1 MKNIVL
7 CADGTGNNDIKERG
21 TNVFKLYEAIDRHG
35 HKENSDRIS
44 QIAFY
49 DDGVGTSKFIPL
61 RILGGAL
68 GFGFSKNVKDLY
80 TELAYAYEPQD
91 RLYLFGFSR
100 GAYTV
105 RTLAGFIQCCGI
117 LDVQNLNQQEV
128 AEQVNVCWKAFRKI
142 AFTST
147 MRDDARRAKVP
158 SDSPAPAGDDGETR
172 LAPNKHTGLP
182 AYSPVNIEFLG
193 VWDTVAAIG
202 APTVELR
209 NLINVFY
216 PLTFGELTVGPWI
229 KRACHAISIDDER
242 LTFAPELWN
251 EQDGADKRI
260 KQVWF
265 AGVHSNV
272 GGGYSKHG
280 MSLVTLDWMMSEAEQ
295 CGLRFL
301 EEDRDY
307 IRKHQDVQDKL
318 YDSRESL
325 SVYYRWSPRNLAE
338 LCRKHKIPNVKVH
351 ISAIERIAN
360 GTDGYA
366 PGNIPYDC
374 EIVTTDLKNPWLTAQ
389 RIDQIKELLKA
400 KSAAGKQSP
409 LDEMKRVV
417 GSGKG
422 SQYLF
427 LFATFAVIVALLF
440 IVRNWSSFR
449 NVMAVFALIGV
460 IAWTWSSWV
469 DSRLNAVYSR
479 RWNQHRADLRKL
491 LKTDKPVSQT

>member
-35 HKENSDRIS
+35 HKDNSGLVS

-49 DDGVGTSKFIPL
+49 DDGVGTSKFIPWRL
-61 RILGGAL
+61 LSGAL
-68 GFGFSKNVKDLY
+68 GFGFSKNVRDLY
-80 TELAYAYEPQD
+80 TELAYAYEPGD
-91 RLYLFGFSR
+91 KLYLFGFSR
-100 GAYTV
+100 GAYTA

-117 LDVQNLNQQEV
+117 LDVRNLNQQEV
-128 AEQVNVCWKAFRKI
+128 DDQVNECWKKFRKI
-142 AFTST
+142 AFTGT
-147 MRDDARRAKVP
+147 MKNDTRRGNVP
-158 SDSPAPAGDDGETR
+158 SDNTASAADTSETR
-172 LAPNKHTGLP
+172 LARNDSTGLP
-182 AYSPVNIEFLG
+182 AYSPVDIAFLG

-202 APTVELR
+202 APTAELR
-209 NLINVFY
+209 TLINFFY
-216 PLTFGELTVGPWI
+216 PLTFGELTVGPWV

-251 EQDGADKRI
+251 EQNGSDKRI
-260 KQVWF
+260 EQVWF

-272 GGGYSKHG
+272 GGGYPKHG
-280 MSLVTLDWMMSEAEQ
+280 MSLVAMDWMMSEAEK

-301 EEDRDY
+301 ESDRHY
-307 IRKHQDVQDKL
+307 VQQHQDVQDKL

-325 SVYYRWSPRNLAE
+325 SVYYRWSPRNLVE
-338 LCRKHKIPNVKVH
+338 LCKKHEVPSVKVH

-374 EIVTTDLKNPWLTAQ
+374 EIVPTDAKNPWLTPQ
-389 RIDQIKELLKA
+389 RIASIKELIKA
-400 KSAAGKQSP
+400 NKSSEQPSP

-440 IVRNWSSFR
+440 MVRSWSSFL
-449 NVMAVFALIGV
+449 NVMVVFALIGV
-460 IAWTWSSWV
+460 IAWTWASRV
-469 DSRLNAVYSR
+469 DSRLNAAYSR
-479 RWNQHRADLRKL
+479 RWNQHRPELRKL
-491 LKTDKPVSQT
+491 LKTDKPAP